1 MKSIKHIPFFVL
13 LTLFVACSNEMEKE
27 TQEETGPDFCACM
40 NPAAEITEKCAELYP
55 VPQTEEE
62 KRKYAQQEAECIEN
76 SDIDQFSQQEE
87 TLQSEDVETEVQ
99 EEELEPVSPEC
110 EKFVS
115 EYGTAIKNFTAL
127 AKKAQANPDDI
138 NLKIQY
144 MNSSEEIGSWAS
156 KPMMFECSQNKA
168 FKKKIEELN
177 TTRDK
182 LLSN

>member
-1 MKSIKHIPFFVL
+1 MKSIKHTPFLVL
-13 LTLFVACSNEMEKE
+13 LVLFAACSNETEKE
-27 TQEETGPDFCACM
+27 TQEETGPNFCACM
-40 NPAAEITEKCAELYP
+40 NPTAEIVEKCATLYP

-62 KRKYAQQEAECIEN
+62 KRNYAQQEADCIEN
-76 SDIDQFSQQEE
+76 SSIEQFSQQEE
-87 TLQSEDVETEVQ
+87 KTQETEEIIV

-115 EYGTAIKNFTAL
+115 EYGAAIKSFTAL
-127 AKKAQANPDDI
+127 SKKAQANPDDI

>member
-1 MKSIKHIPFFVL
+1 MKSIKYIPFLLLSVL
-13 LTLFVACSNEMEKE
+13 FFACSNETVKE
-27 TQEETGPDFCACM
+27 TEEEINPDFCACM
-40 NPAAEITEKCAELYP
+40 NPTAELTEKCATLYP

-62 KRKYAQQEAECIEN
+62 KRKYAQQEADCIEN
-76 SDIDQFSQQEE
+76 SDINQFSQQEE
-87 TLQSEDVETEVQ
+87 TQPTEETAVEAE

-115 EYGTAIKNFTAL
+115 EYGAAVKSFTAL

-144 MNSSEEIGSWAS
+144 MNSSEEIGTWAS